1 MSRAGEHPVKALR
14 GLYLVTLVVFL
25 WNVQRYVAFL
35 IDDAYI
41 SLRYARNW
49 VEGHGLVFNP
59 TEVVEGYTN
68 FLWTVLGALG
78 LWLGLDGMIWWK
90 TLSAISGLVLLWVV
104 VRLSRHTVGSPRA
117 VVVSPLLFLLGL
129 EAFGYWLTTGMESLF
144 YATLF
149 NLAIYLALRESALRE
164 SADTDKCLAPVS
176 EGSDIN
182 LAPVSEDPDKCLAP
196 ASEGSDINL
205 APVSEDPDK
214 CLAPAS
220 EGSDINLAPSPDI
233 NLAPDSQPSNI
244 NLAPSS
250 DINLA
255 PQRAPQWLSSTW
267 VFIALALT
275 RPEGVMVFA
284 LVHGVIWLT
293 LERNRRSILSHVRDG
308 LLFAGVYG
316 IYFLWRLSYYGH
328 LFPNTYYAK
337 VTGGPE
343 QWTNG
348 FINLG
353 QWATSQPVLAAALVA
368 PVALFARAR
377 NRRRFRRLLAVWW
390 ICCAYTA
397 YVVSVGGDFMPFFR
411 FFLPLMPPL
420 TVLTVACLSAWV
432 PSPRA
437 RVAVAGL
444 LLALQWT
451 TAVFDQQTYR
461 AFVAHRTTIVG
472 QDVGKFFRQTLE
484 PGQWMGVNTVGSLPY
499 ESRLPTIDGL
509 GLTDAA
515 IARHPVYVISP
526 LWSAH
531 RRGWGQYMR
540 RRRPQ
545 VIVWYNSAGLRE
557 PHYLGDRQLADDPYF
572 RFFYQRH
579 TQVLPARDPGR
590 VLERFRGTPFGE
602 PSADGQAPRSPELGL
617 RFEVRRSPWLHTVVY
632 EAPVELNYFALRGD
646 TDALWPMVDEE
657 ADQPLRLFLD
667 RVSSLWRR
675 QAETGDPTARARVE
689 AICERARRLHGQGDV
704 AGAKRLLS
712 QAAPL
717 NRAARSPLLPHYVA
731 NIAVAERDLFL
742 AVQAQREALRLQPDH
757 PLYLKNLIHLLTVDY
772 EEFRNGGRATT

>member
-1 MSRAGEHPVKALR
+1 MSPTGEHPVKALR
-14 GLYLVTLVVFL
+14 GLYWVALVYFL
-25 WNVQRYVAFL
+25 WNVQRYVTFL

-59 TEVVEGYTN
+59 TEIVEGYTN

-90 TLSAISGLVLLWVV
+90 VLSAIAGLILLGVV
-104 VRLSRHTVGSPRA
+104 VRLTRHVVGSPET

-164 SADTDKCLAPVS
+164 SALRESARDNYPAP
-176 EGSDIN
+176 N
-182 LAPVSEDPDKCLAP
+182 FR
-196 ASEGSDINL
+196 
-205 APVSEDPDK
+205 
-214 CLAPAS
+214 
-220 EGSDINLAPSPDI
+220 
-233 NLAPDSQPSNI
+233 
-244 NLAPSS
+244 SS
-250 DINLA
+250 DNYPAPTRDNYPAPPKTNL
-255 PQRAPQWLSSTW
+255 RRSWLGLGSTW

-275 RPEGVMVFA
+275 RPEGAMVFA
-284 LVHGVIWLT
+284 LTHGVIWLT
-293 LERNRRSILSHVRDG
+293 LERNRRSIPLHFFDG
-308 LLFAGVYG
+308 LVFAGVYG
-316 IYFLWRLSYYGH
+316 VYLLWRYSYYGH

-348 FINLG
+348 FIKLG
-353 QWATSQPVLAAALVA
+353 QWAASQPVLASALVA
-368 PVALFARAR
+368 PVVLFARAR

-390 ICCAYTA
+390 ICLTYTA

-420 TVLTVACLSAWV
+420 TILVVACLSAWV
-432 PSPRA
+432 RSPPR
-437 RVAVAGL
+437 RVVIAGL
-444 LLALQWT
+444 LLMIQWT
-451 TAVFDQQTYR
+451 AAVFDQQTYR
-461 AFVAHRTTIVG
+461 AFVAHRTTVVG
-472 QDVGKFFRQTLE
+472 QDVGQFFRRTLE

-515 IARHPVYVISP
+515 IARHPVYVVSP

-531 RRGWGQYMR
+531 RRGWGEYMR

-545 VIVWYNSAGLRE
+545 VIVWYNSAGLNE

-579 TQVLPARDPGR
+579 SRTLPARRPDQ
-590 VLERFRGTPFGE
+590 VLERFMGTPFGE
-602 PSADGQAPRSPELGL
+602 PTTDGKTADGQTAGSPELGL
-617 RFEVRRSPWLHTVVY
+617 SFEIRRRPWLHTVVH

-646 TDALWPMVDEE
+646 TDALWPMVDEDAE
-657 ADQPLRLFLD
+657 QPLRGFLG
-667 RVSSLWRR
+667 RVVEFWHRR
-675 QAETGDPTARARVE
+675 AQPGEPAARFQVE
-689 AICERARRLHGQGDV
+689 AICEQARRKHAQGDV
-704 AGAKRLLS
+704 DGAKELLS
-712 QAAPL
+712 RAAPL
-717 NRAARSPLLPHYVA
+717 NGTARSPLLPHYVA
-731 NIAVAERDLFL
+731 NIAVAEKDLFL
-742 AVQAQREALRLQPDH
+742 AVHAQREALRLQPEN
-757 PLYLKNLIHLLTVDY
+757 PLYLRNLIHLLTVGY
-772 EEFRNGGRATT
+772 ESFRAGNTTAPTP